1 MRLFLF
7 VGMGT
12 GRRTPDSHSHLGIPT
27 AGGAAVFKVT
37 LGVKIQP
44 ERGDGGE
51 GTRQPRVMYMC
62 TPRLALPCDAPLSRT
77 SHMVL
82 PRHEGN
88 WEM

>member
-7 VGMGT
+7 VGMVT

-27 AGGAAVFKVT
+27 AGGTAVFNVT
-37 LGVKIQP
+37 LGIKIQP

-51 GTRQPRVMYMC
+51 GARQPRVMYMC
-62 TPRLALPCDAPLSRT
+62 TLRPALSCDAPLSRT
-77 SHMVL
+77 SRTVP